1 MPDAI
6 RLDARSLITTAGGSL
21 DVSLASVRQRR
32 PRPSAHPIAWWVW
45 AIGLAIVATH
55 TSHALAS
62 GLLIGVIILVVVSC
76 RVDSPWGRV
85 FPIYLVLA
93 AMIVTIRVVFYVL
106 VGLKSGG
113 DVILALPR
121 IPLPGWAG
129 GIELLGPV
137 SLSGLGSAASAGL
150 ALAAL
155 ILCFGAAIA
164 LTDPRRA
171 LRSLPA
177 SLHLL
182 GTAAV
187 VAVTLSPQIIESW
200 QRVQRAQRL
209 RGLRLRGA
217 RAIVATS
224 VPVLEDALDRSLA
237 LAASMN
243 SRGYAQGNRGRSAAV
258 SVMMFSALLAIALG
272 IYALLD
278 GSTPPWLGPA
288 LLGAAGAV
296 AIAGSVIASARLRR
310 SRYRPDPWTL
320 QSTIVAASGV
330 SAALIAILGNP
341 QLSVVSLIFLLCC
354 AIGALPIITAV
365 TPR

>member
-1 MPDAI
+1 MPETT
-6 RLDARSLITTAGGSL
+6 RLDARPLTSPLTSPVT
-21 DVSLASVRQRR
+21 RMQRR
-32 PRPSAHPIAWWVW
+32 PRAPTHPIAWWVW
-45 AIGLAIVATH
+45 AAGLAIVTTR
-55 TSHALAS
+55 TSHALAT
-62 GLLIGVIILVVVSC
+62 GLLIGVIVLVVVSC
-76 RVDSPWGRV
+76 RVDSPWSRV
-85 FPIYLVLA
+85 FPMYLVLA
-93 AMIVTIRVVFYVL
+93 ATIVVVRVVFYVL
-106 VGLKSGG
+106 VGIKTSG
-113 DVILALPR
+113 DVILGLPR

-137 SLSGLGSAASAGL
+137 SLSGLGAAASAGL

-187 VAVTLSPQIIESW
+187 VAATLSPQIVESW
-200 QRVQRAQRL
+200 QRVRRAQRL

-237 LAASMN
+237 LAASMD
-243 SRGYAQGNRGRSAAV
+243 SRGYAHNGHGRSKPV
-258 SVMMFSALLAIALG
+258 GVIMLGALLAAAIG
-272 IYALLD
+272 TYALLD
-278 GSTPPWLGPA
+278 GTTPPWLGPT
-288 LLGAAGAV
+288 LLAAAAAAAV
-296 AIAGSVIASARLRR
+296 LGSVLASYRLHR

-320 QSTIVAASGV
+320 PATLVTASGIG
-330 SAALIAILGNP
+330 AALVAILGSP
-341 QLSVVSLIFLLCC
+341 QPGVVSPAFLLCY
-354 AIGALPIITAV
+354 AVGALPVITAV
-365 TPR
+365 MTR